1 MSGVDDVYYVK
12 SGDTIS
18 SIAMKFGINAK
29 DLIELNQIVNPS
41 LIYVGQELKI
51 AENKLSKSD
60 KIINTVS
67 AKESD
72 REQNVLDDIGKST
85 ASAPQFE

>member
-1 MSGVDDVYYVK
+1 MSIMSR

-29 DLIELNQIVNPS
+29 HLIELNKIANPS

-51 AENKLSKSD
+51 VENKLSKSD

-67 AKESD
+67 AKKATETEMFSMM
-72 REQNVLDDIGKST
+72 QIVKGGHTSI
-85 ASAPQFE
+85 

>member
-29 DLIELNQIVNPS
+29 DLIELNKNS
-41 LIYVGQELKI
+41 E
-51 AENKLSKSD
+51 SKFN
-60 KIINTVS
+60 ICRAR
-67 AKESD
+67 AKN
-72 REQNVLDDIGKST
+72 RRK
-85 ASAPQFE
+85 

>member
-1 MSGVDDVYYVK
+1 MSNMSGVDDVYYVK

-41 LIYVGQELKI
+41 LIYM
-51 AENKLSKSD
+51 S
-60 KIINTVS
+60 
-67 AKESD
+67 
-72 REQNVLDDIGKST
+72 GKS
-85 ASAPQFE
+85 